1 MTANHLRTIYSQ
13 LTHLLNI
20 PTAIPEWFPD
30 KALVFA
36 FLSPYSSCP
45 ATQLYNIAHFSSAN
59 MFNREIF
66 RALPVT
72 GKIPLSLGWRAML
85 SDWEL
90 HDKKAREESSPALL
104 DENRVPAC
112 GQSTDW
118 HDCLTSKRGHACK
131 VNWPQLLPTP
141 CSPLCSLN
149 KQSQVWINNTGNS

>member
-1 MTANHLRTIYSQ
+1 
-13 LTHLLNI
+13 
-20 PTAIPEWFPD
+20 
-30 KALVFA
+30 
-36 FLSPYSSCP
+36 
-45 ATQLYNIAHFSSAN
+45 

-112 GQSTDW
+112 RQSTDW
-118 HDCLTSKRGHACK
+118 HDCLTPKRGYASQ
-131 VNWPQLLPTP
+131 VNWPPPLPTP
-141 CSPLCSLN
+141 APHFAALTSSLRF
-149 KQSQVWINNTGNS
+149 G